1 MSEELKEF
9 IKKATQHDNE
19 LKKSRYDIRLE
30 LETERHIRLEDEKDM
45 YTTYAYNP
53 HRIDLRNFQIKGVN
67 VRRTKLVP
75 VDKKGLVLRDKIM
88 NHFVKE
94 KESEVEYV
102 DRLELKRILQNTEQ
116 KETKDEDER
125 R

>member
-1 MSEELKEF
+1 MSEELKEL
-9 IKKATQHDNE
+9 IKKARQLDKE